1 VTLSEELGGI
11 TVSTALLHIGTHAA
25 ATPGKPAAIL
35 ATTGETMTF
44 AELDTRSRALAST
57 LAGRGVAAGGRL
69 AILLENSLPYFVAGW
84 AAQRSGL
91 YYIPVNWHLTAAEA
105 TYIIEDSG
113 AQAVLTSPALLDSVG
128 TVGGHLEPPGL
139 TFVTGTAPAD
149 AESYEQAVSAAAGAG
164 RGAAAGYAETEGS
177 FMFYSSGTTGR
188 PKGIK
193 RALTG
198 EPFGSPQLSVQ
209 MLRTVYGMDS
219 GTVCLCPAP
228 LYHAAPLGWS
238 MNVQRMGGTVVL
250 MERFDALEMLRLIE
264 RYQVTHLQ
272 VVPTMFVRLLKLPPE
287 QRSAFD
293 LSSLRQVAHAA
304 APCPVEVKERM
315 LDWWGPIIREY
326 YAGSES
332 TGYCTIGS
340 DEWRAHPGS
349 VGRNIMGSIHI
360 TDDDGV
366 PLPPGE
372 IGTVWFEGPERFE
385 YHNDPAKTA
394 EAFNDRGWSTLGDMG
409 SVDED
414 GYLYLSDRRTNLIL
428 SGGTNIYPQEVENLL
443 ALHPEVKDVAVI
455 GVADEELGQRVLAVV
470 TPADMARAGAELE
483 RELIDYCRERLAHYK
498 CPRQVVFDEDIPRL
512 PTGKLAKRL
521 LRDRYPA

>member
-1 VTLSEELGGI
+1 MTL
-11 TVSTALLHIGTHAA
+11 VHIGTHAA
-25 ATPGKPAAIL
+25 RTPEKPAAIL
-35 ATTGETMTF
+35 SATGETMTY
-44 AELDTRSRALAST
+44 AELDARSRALAGV
-57 LAGRGVAAGGRL
+57 LAGRGLGVGGRL
-69 AILLENSLPYFVAGW
+69 AILLENSLSYFVAAW

-113 AQAVLTSPALLDSVG
+113 AQAVVTSPALLDLIG
-128 TVGGHLEPPGL
+128 ATGGRLQPPGL
-139 TFVTGTAPAD
+139 TLVTGD
-149 AESYEQAVSAAAGAG
+149 AAAGAGSYEQAVAVTAGSGG
-164 RGAAAGYAETEGS
+164 RTAHAETEGS

-193 RALTG
+193 LALTG
-198 EPFGSPQLSVQ
+198 EPFGSPQPFAQVLSTFFAFDSD
-209 MLRTVYGMDS
+209 TVY
-219 GTVCLCPAP
+219 LCPAP

-238 MNVQRMGGTVVL
+238 MIVQRLGGTVVL
-250 MERFDALEMLRLIE
+250 MDRFDPLEMLRLIE
-264 RYQVTHLQ
+264 RYKITHLQ
-272 VVPTMFVRLLKLPPE
+272 VVPTMFVRLLKLPEE
-287 QRSAFD
+287 QRRAFD

-326 YAGSES
+326 YAGSEG
-332 TGYCTIGS
+332 TGFCTIGP
-340 DEWRAHPGS
+340 DEWLAHRGS
-349 VGRNIMGSIHI
+349 VGKNIMGQIHI
-360 TDDDGV
+360 TDDDGT

-372 IGTVWFEGPERFE
+372 VGTVWFEGPGRFE

-409 SVDED
+409 SVDEE

-428 SGGTNIYPQEVENLL
+428 SGGTNVYPAEVENLL
-443 ALHPEVKDVAVI
+443 ALHPDVKDVAVI
-455 GVADEELGQRVLAVV
+455 GVPDEELGQRVLAVV
-470 TPADMARAGAELE
+470 TPADMTLAGPGLE

-498 CPRQVVFDEDIPRL
+498 CPRQVVFDEDLPRL

-521 LRDRYPA
+521 LRDRYPS

>member
-1 VTLSEELGGI
+1 MTL
-11 TVSTALLHIGTHAA
+11 VHIGTHAVR
-25 ATPGKPAAIL
+25 TPEKPAAVL
-35 ATTGETMTF
+35 SATGETMTY
-44 AELDTRSRALAST
+44 AELDARSRALASV
-57 LAGRGVAAGGRL
+57 LAGRGLGVGGRL
-69 AILLENSLPYFVAGW
+69 AILLENSLPYFVAAW

-91 YYIPVNWHLTAAEA
+91 YYIPVNWHLTTEEA
-105 TYIIEDSG
+105 TYIVEDSD
-113 AQAVLTSPALLDSVG
+113 AQAVVTSPALLKSVG
-128 TVGGHLEPPGL
+128 GVTGHLEAPGL
-139 TFVTGTAPAD
+139 TFVTGNAVPG
-149 AESYEQAVSAAAGAG
+149 AESYEQAVAVTGSGSET
-164 RGAAAGYAETEGS
+164 GYTETEGS

-193 RALTG
+193 LALTG
-198 EPFGSPQLSVQ
+198 EPFGSPQPSVHV
-209 MLRTVYGMDS
+209 LRTVFGFGPD
-219 GTVCLCPAP
+219 TVYLCPAP

-238 MNVQRMGGTVVL
+238 MVTQRIGGTVVL

-264 RYQVTHLQ
+264 RYKVTHLQ
-272 VVPTMFVRLLKLPPE
+272 VVPTMFIRLLKLPEE
-287 QRSAFD
+287 QRRAFD
-293 LSSLRQVAHAA
+293 LSSLRQVAHAG

-326 YAGSES
+326 YAGSEG
-332 TGYCTIGS
+332 TGYCTIGP
-340 DEWRAHPGS
+340 DEWLAHRGS
-349 VGRNIMGSIHI
+349 VGRNIMGPIHI
-360 TDDDGV
+360 LGDDGA

-372 IGTVWFEGPERFE
+372 VGTVWFEGPVRFE

-409 SVDED
+409 SVDDE

-443 ALHPEVKDVAVI
+443 ALHPDVKDVAVI
-455 GVADEELGQRVLAVV
+455 GVPDEELGQRVLAVV
-470 TPADMARAGAELE
+470 TPADMRLAGPGLG

-521 LRDRYPA
+521 LRDRYPS